1 MENHLNEKSEMK
13 GSILAIAT
21 YKPKPGKADAFLAL
35 VKEHQGVLK
44 KYELITD
51 KPGFVA
57 QSQDGTIIEVF
68 EWVGKSAVDAA
79 HQHPAIQNI
88 WEKMTPIADFTP
100 MKDLPEANRP
110 FPGFSI
116 VTLA

>member
-1 MENHLNEKSEMK
+1 MK
-13 GSILAIAT
+13 GGILAIAT
-21 YKPKPGKADAFLAL
+21 YRPKPGKTEAFLDL

-44 KYELITD
+44 KYELITN

-68 EWVGKSAVDAA
+68 EWVGKSEVETA

-100 MKDLPEANRP
+100 IKDLPEAKRP

-116 VTLA
+116 VSLS